1 MTAAAMAPTGDKLK
15 AMGQRAVIEHDKAW
29 KERALDALKRF
40 AEWRQ
45 YSGDGQFTMDEF
57 RQQRGVY
64 VGDPNHENSWGALP
78 RAAVSRGIIAPTDK
92 FRKAQRAKAHSRMV
106 KVWAAA

>member
-1 MTAAAMAPTGDKLK
+1 
-15 AMGQRAVIEHDKAW
+15 
-29 KERALDALKRF
+29 
-40 AEWRQ
+40 
-45 YSGDGQFTMDEF
+45 
-57 RQQRGVY
+57 
-64 VGDPNHENSWGALP
+64 GDPNHENSWGALP